1 VKEVSISMEVKTGG
15 SNLNLIN
22 RERFEASAVNNVISY
37 DDTEILMETKLGLLD
52 IKGEGMHITTLNLEQ
67 GKIVV
72 DGYIHRI
79 EYVEDKGAKM
89 KNKGKNIISKL
100 LR

>member
-1 VKEVSISMEVKTGG
+1 MEEKIGG
-15 SNLNLIN
+15 SNVNLIN
-22 RERFEASAVNNVISY
+22 RERLEASAVNNVISY
-37 DDTEILMETKLGLLD
+37 DDAEILMETKLGLLV
-52 IKGEGMHITTLNLEQ
+52 IKGESMHITTLNLEQ

-72 DGYIHRI
+72 DGYVHKI

-89 KNKGKNIISKL
+89 KNKGKGIISKL

>member
-1 VKEVSISMEVKTGG
+1 
-15 SNLNLIN
+15 
-22 RERFEASAVNNVISY
+22 
-37 DDTEILMETKLGLLD
+37 
-52 IKGEGMHITTLNLEQ
+52 MHITTLNLEQ

>member
-1 VKEVSISMEVKTGG
+1 MEVKTGG

>member
-1 VKEVSISMEVKTGG
+1 MDEKIGG

-22 RERFEASAVNNVISY
+22 RERFEASAVNNVVSY
-37 DDTEILMETKLGLLD
+37 DDAEIIMETKLGLLV
-52 IKGEGMHITTLNLEQ
+52 IKGESMHITTLNLEE
-67 GKIVV
+67 GKIIL
-72 DGYIHRI
+72 DGYVHSI

-89 KNKGKNIISKL
+89 KNKGKGIISKL